1 MLTRNSSLFLLCELP
16 QLPMWKL
23 WSLWCGSTGG
33 ASKRQNWILF
43 LWAALMALGLWF
55 CNSSLG
61 KWCLIRVPQK
71 VILSSPWVKKKK
83 KNCLR
88 VSAITPKETTTTLNP
103 NVSWD
108 VEKFYQHVGR
118 CFFFFLR
125 TFQCLLQ
132 SIVWKDRNP
141 LYELDDGAD
150 HNLSSC
156 HPCAFFPNLYTNL
169 RSTRSKIPVL

>member
-1 MLTRNSSLFLLCELP
+1 
-16 QLPMWKL
+16 MWKL

-83 KNCLR
+83 KELLKGFGHYPQRDNNNSESKRKLR
-88 VSAITPKETTTTLNP
+88 RGEILSARWQ
-103 NVSWD
+103 V
-108 VEKFYQHVGR
+108 F
-118 CFFFFLR
+118 FFFFLR